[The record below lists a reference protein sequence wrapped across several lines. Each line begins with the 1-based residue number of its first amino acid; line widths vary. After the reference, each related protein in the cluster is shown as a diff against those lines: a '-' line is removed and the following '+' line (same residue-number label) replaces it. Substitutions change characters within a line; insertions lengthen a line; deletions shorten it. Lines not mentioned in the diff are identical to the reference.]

1 MPRYKQF
8 TQLISFRNKTVA
20 ALLLS
25 CAAMAAD
32 GNAAAAAI
40 CQPGKLMLQ
49 VLGSGGPELSDQR
62 ASTSYLLWV
71 DGKARLLV
79 DFGSGAALNYEKS
92 GARPADLDAVLFSH
106 FHVDHTA
113 DFPALVKG
121 LPFAGYDKELQ
132 VYGPPKRGVF
142 PGVKEFVHAL
152 FNRETGAYAYLADY
166 ADPDVS
172 SQFKMELEEVAPKA
186 KEIKRYTLDDGLV
199 ISAIAVLHGPVPSL
213 AWRVESH
220 ACSITFSG
228 DTSNSDQA
236 LDQLAQGSDVLV
248 AHNAA
253 RENDPDDVARLL
265 HMMPTEIGRIAGT
278 AKVGKLVLSHRMMR
292 TLGREMES
300 TAAIRKNYSGTIL
313 FANDMQRVVVGGK

>member
-1 MPRYKQF
+1 MIASLRF
-8 TQLISFRNKTVA
+8 TSLCCL
-20 ALLLS
+20 ALLALS
-25 CAAMAAD
+25 GETQAATA
-32 GNAAAAAI
+32 
-40 CQPGKLMLQ
+40 CQPGKVIVQ
-49 VLGSGGPELSDQR
+49 VLGSGGPELNDQR
-62 ASTSYLLWV
+62 ASTSYLVWV

-92 GARPADLDAVLFSH
+92 GANPADLDAVLFSH

-121 LPFAGYDKELQ
+121 LPFAGYDKELH

-172 SQFKMELEEVAPKA
+172 SQFKMEIEEVPFKEAGQGEKNKV
-186 KEIKRYTLDDGLV
+186 KEIQRYSIGDSLAV
-199 ISAIAVLHGPVPSL
+199 SAIAVLHGPVPAL
-213 AWRVESH
+213 AWRVDSH
-220 ACSITFSG
+220 GCSVTFSG

-253 RENDPDDVARLL
+253 RENDADNVARLL

-278 AKVGKLVLSHRMMR
+278 AKIGKLVLSHRMKR
-292 TLGREMES
+292 TLGHEMES
-300 TAAIRKNYSGTIL
+300 SAAIRKNYAGTIL
-313 FANDMQRVVVGGK
+313 FANDMQKITVGGK